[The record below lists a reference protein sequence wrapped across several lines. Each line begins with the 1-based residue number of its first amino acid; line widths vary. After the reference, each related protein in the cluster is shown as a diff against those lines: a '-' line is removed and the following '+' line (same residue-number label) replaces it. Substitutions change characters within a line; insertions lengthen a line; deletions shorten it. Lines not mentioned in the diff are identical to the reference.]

1 MYKQINIEM
10 CLINVTAVLR
20 LKGSFRYNALYN
32 IHIFDRSM
40 IHKKKKKKKKA
51 TMKRWLLTR
60 YTRKKQ
66 NQESCLFFKG

>member
-1 MYKQINIEM
+1 M

-40 IHKKKKKKKKA
+40 ILKEKKKKKA

-60 YTRKKQ
+60 NTRKKQ

>member
-1 MYKQINIEM
+1 M

-40 IHKKKKKKKKA
+40 ILKKKKKKKSNNEEVVIDQV
-51 TMKRWLLTR
+51 
-60 YTRKKQ
+60 YTKEAKSRK
-66 NQESCLFFKG
+66 LFIL

>member
-1 MYKQINIEM
+1 M

-40 IHKKKKKKKKA
+40 ILKKKKKSNYEKVVIDQE
-51 TMKRWLLTR
+51 
-60 YTRKKQ
+60 YTKEAKSRK
-66 NQESCLFFKG
+66 LFIL

>member
-1 MYKQINIEM
+1 M

-40 IHKKKKKKKKA
+40 ILKKKKKA

-60 YTRKKQ
+60 NTRKKQ